1 MQKMGHGGKR
11 EESDIFRGKS
21 DLMVLC
27 WAQWAWFVCIPLQ
40 MVACSQALLC
50 TVPSEWGS
58 ALCPLPAAPEQH
70 YWAPSLQPSCSKKKQ
85 YLKTSLIFFP
95 PFEISCIFFT
105 EHVFLC
111 TVIGANRINSKK
123 KGREMRLSEG
133 VANCERERPGTPGLV
148 TRQHRLVCFRPVQTS
163 VRLVTQDG

>member
-1 MQKMGHGGKR
+1 MQRWGTEER
-11 EESDIFRGKS
+11 EKS
-21 DLMVLC
+21 QTSLGEKSGLMVLC
-27 WAQWAWFVCIPLQ
+27 WAQWAWFVCTPLR

-58 ALCPLPAAPEQH
+58 ALCPMPAAPEFH
-70 YWAPSLQPSCSKKKQ
+70 YWAPSLRPGCSKKKQ
-85 YLKTSLIFFP
+85 YLKNSLIFFF

-133 VANCERERPGTPGLV
+133 FVNCERERPGSPGLV
-148 TRQHRLVCFRPVQTS
+148 TR
-163 VRLVTQDG
+163 